1 MFRRQVQYSALTR
14 PRRRFTIGLSVLLL
28 VLGEVFQPQN
38 YGIALPSGSPEREL
52 VNQALLEII
61 EDGTYDQIYRRWFS
75 AFGTG

>member
-1 MFRRQVQYSALTR
+1 MSRQLVRHRTLAR